1 LTLKLVRPVLALLP
15 SLFFAASVAA
25 ETVTFAGSTT
35 ILPILEK
42 MTPVF
47 EKHGIEPRIQAG
59 GSTAGFKAAK
69 MGMANIGMMTRE
81 LKEAEAEHV
90 KNVVIARD
98 WVVMI
103 AHKDAPF
110 DNITSQQIVD
120 IYTGKTDNLNGYKIN
135 ALDKEVGGGTKTRFD
150 SYFDVVGKTSREL
163 IIIAPSGQTVATLAG
178 DKHGL
183 AYLGFGYTDAS
194 IKKGEPIKVL
204 KLDGVEPTAENV
216 RNGTYT
222 VTRNMNLVYT
232 SKNADVMER
241 VREVLAS
248 PEAREVF
255 LGMGV
260 SPAL

>member
-1 LTLKLVRPVLALLP
+1 MRLIRPVLALLP

-35 ILPILEK
+35 ILPILEA

-47 EKHGIEPRIQAG
+47 KQHGIEPEIQAG
-59 GSTAGFKAAK
+59 GSSAGYKAAK
-69 MGMANIGMMTRE
+69 MGMANIGMMTRDM
-81 LKEAEAEHV
+81 KEAEAEHL
-90 KNVVIARD
+90 NNLVIAHD

-110 DNITSQQIVD
+110 DNITTQEIVD

-178 DKHGL
+178 DTHGL
-183 AYLGFGYTDAS
+183 AYLGYGYTAAA
-194 IKKGEPIKVL
+194 IKKGEPLKIL
-204 KLDGVEPTAENV
+204 KLDGVAGTAENV
-216 RNGTYT
+216 QSGAYK
-222 VTRNMNLVYT
+222 VTRAMNLVY
-232 SKNADVMER
+232 SDKNADVMER
-241 VREVLAS
+241 VRKVLAT
-248 PEAREVF
+248 PEAKEVF
-255 LGMGV
+255 NKMGV